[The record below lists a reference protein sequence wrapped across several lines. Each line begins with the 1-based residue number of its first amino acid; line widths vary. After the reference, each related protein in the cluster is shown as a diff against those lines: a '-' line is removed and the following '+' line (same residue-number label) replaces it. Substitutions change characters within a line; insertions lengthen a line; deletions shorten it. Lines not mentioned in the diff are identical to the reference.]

1 MNNIVKGVVMNNKYL
16 LLYKEY
22 MLNNMYHLINSN
34 NRSRANVCTLC
45 CDDCNGSCISGN
57 SSKYRLVKMF
67 KYPNALAL
75 PSPNSLTVV
84 KPNSLTVVKSNSL
97 TVVKPN
103 TMSLLLC
110 SKLCSE
116 NVHND
121 CICL

>member
-22 MLNNMYHLINSN
+22 MLNNMYHLTNSN
-34 NRSRANVCTLC
+34 NITPANVCTLC
-45 CDDCNGSCISGN
+45 CYDCNGSCISGN
-57 SSKYRLVKMF
+57 SNKYKLIKMF
-67 KYPNALAL
+67 KYVNANAQTNALTL
-75 PSPNSLTVV
+75 PSPNALTVV
-84 KPNSLTVVKSNSL
+84 KPYV
-97 TVVKPN
+97 
-103 TMSLLLC
+103 MSSILC

>member
-22 MLNNMYHLINSN
+22 MLNNMYHLTNSN

-75 PSPNSLTVV
+75 PSPNALTVV
-84 KPNSLTVVKSNSL
+84 KPNSLTVVKS
-97 TVVKPN
+97 N

>member
-22 MLNNMYHLINSN
+22 MLNNMFHLTNSN
-34 NRSRANVCTLC
+34 NRAQANVCTLC
-45 CDDCNGSCISGN
+45 CDDCNGSCITR
-57 SSKYRLVKMF
+57 KHRLVKMF
-67 KYPNALAL
+67 KYPNTNAITNALAL
-75 PSPNSLTVV
+75 PRPNALIVV
-84 KPNSLTVVKSNSL
+84 KPNALSSF
-97 TVVKPN
+97 
-103 TMSLLLC
+103 LC

>member
-22 MLNNMYHLINSN
+22 MLNNMYHLTNSN
-34 NRSRANVCTLC
+34 NRARANVCTLC

-57 SSKYRLVKMF
+57 SSKYRLIKMF
-67 KYPNALAL
+67 KYVNANAQNNALALPSPNALAL
-75 PSPNSLTVV
+75 PSP
-84 KPNSLTVVKSNSL
+84 KA
-97 TVVKPN
+97 
-103 TMSLLLC
+103 MSLLLC
-110 SKLCSE
+110 SKFCSE

>member
-22 MLNNMYHLINSN
+22 MLNNMYHLTNSN
-34 NRSRANVCTLC
+34 RARANVCTLC

-57 SSKYRLVKMF
+57 SHKYKLVKMF
-67 KYPNALAL
+67 KYVNANAQTNALVL
-75 PSPNSLTVV
+75 PSPNALTVV
-84 KPNSLTVVKSNSL
+84 KPYV
-97 TVVKPN
+97 
-103 TMSLLLC
+103 MSSILC

>member
-22 MLNNMYHLINSN
+22 MLNNMYHLTNSN
-34 NRSRANVCTLC
+34 NRARANVCTLC

-57 SSKYRLVKMF
+57 SNKYKLIKMF
-67 KYPNALAL
+67 KYPNA
-75 PSPNSLTVV
+75 LTVV
-84 KPNSLTVVKSNSL
+84 KPNSLTVVKL
-97 TVVKPN
+97 N

>member
-1 MNNIVKGVVMNNKYL
+1 MNNIVKGVVVNNKYL

-22 MLNNMYHLINSN
+22 MLNNMYHLTNSN
-34 NRSRANVCTLC
+34 RARANVCTLC

-57 SSKYRLVKMF
+57 SHKYKLVKMF
-67 KYPNALAL
+67 KYVNANAQTNALAL

-84 KPNSLTVVKSNSL
+84 KPN
-97 TVVKPN
+97 
-103 TMSLLLC
+103 TMSSLLC